1 MLEMTLSDSPGS
13 KSTILADANGPGGK
27 LVVHE
32 LYRAKGCV
40 PAPDC
45 ACAPSLEV
53 TPTALLYRHEG
64 CRD

>member
-1 MLEMTLSDSPGS
+1 MIEAAAR

-27 LVVHE
+27 LVGHE

-40 PAPDC
+40 PASDC

-53 TPTALLYRHEG
+53 TLTALLYRHEG
-64 CRD
+64 CRG